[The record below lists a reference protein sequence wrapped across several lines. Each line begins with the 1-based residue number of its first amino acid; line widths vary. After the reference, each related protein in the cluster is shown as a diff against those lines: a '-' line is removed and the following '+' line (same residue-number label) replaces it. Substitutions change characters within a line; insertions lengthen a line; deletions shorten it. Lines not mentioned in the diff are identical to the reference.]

1 MTGERIEKVKINDEF
16 AKSHFLT
23 TQWRETKRQRHY
35 KMPVTEQ
42 GLRERIESAIPQ
54 VYHIIVTDLS
64 YGCGQSFDIVVVS
77 DFFQGK
83 NKLMRSRAVNKAVK
97 EELQEIHAF
106 SCKCYTEEEW
116 SKIVV

>member
-1 MTGERIEKVKINDEF
+1 MTGERIEKVKINDKF
-16 AKSHFLT
+16 AKSRFLT